1 MTLLVC
7 EGYEPE
13 QAGGLGG
20 APLAR
25 GAVRQRHHDGLEVL
39 AHDLEL
45 AHGLELHGLAG
56 EVLLRRHRVG
66 EDVEQQGAAARRVH
80 AERDHVPHHRLHHE
94 PRMRDWSSLCVMIRL
109 GDSAI
114 ELCVWPR
121 EQIGRYYYSMHWAQ
135 LYKQLTN

>member
-56 EVLLRRHRVG
+56 EVLLRRHSVG
-66 EDVEQQGAAARRVH
+66 EDVQQQGGGAGGVH
-80 AERDHVPHHRLHHE
+80 AEGHRVAHHRL
-94 PRMRDWSSLCVMIRL
+94 
-109 GDSAI
+109 
-114 ELCVWPR
+114 
-121 EQIGRYYYSMHWAQ
+121 
-135 LYKQLTN
+135 

>member
-7 EGYEPE
+7 EGDEPE

-25 GAVRQRHHDGLEVL
+25 GAVRQRHHDGLQVL

-56 EVLLRRHRVG
+56 EVLLRGHRVG
-66 EDVEQQGAAARRVH
+66 EDVQQQRGGAGGVDAEGHRV
-80 AERDHVPHHRLHHE
+80 AHHRLQ
-94 PRMRDWSSLCVMIRL
+94 RFNVIRL
-109 GDSAI
+109 GSHVTSFTIYLLA
-114 ELCVWPR
+114 
-121 EQIGRYYYSMHWAQ
+121 
-135 LYKQLTN
+135 